1 MHTREKEEE
10 GEEKEEVEE
19 EREGKEGPVE
29 CVWVAACGPL
39 IAHGPFMDPR
49 IRERKSS
56 SVCSFVYTPRRAHDA
71 PICGSR
77 RAGVCRYARCLICTE
92 RGARV
97 LFRISDP
104 DPAVK
109 ISRGPPGRSG

>member
-1 MHTREKEEE
+1 MHTR
-10 GEEKEEVEE
+10 EKEEVEE

-77 RAGVCRYARCLICTE
+77 RAAPVCVGMHAALFVPSAARAYFFAFPI
-92 RGARV
+92 
-97 LFRISDP
+97 RIQ
-104 DPAVK
+104 
-109 ISRGPPGRSG
+109 R